1 MALRLLPGLLYGKRH
16 PYGQPLTGSGT
27 ERSVSEMTREDMV
40 EFHETWL
47 RPNHST
53 LVVVGDVTSA
63 ELMPQLEELF
73 GNWQAG
79 DIPEKNL
86 AAAVPSQSN
95 VLYLVDRPGSD
106 QSIIFAGQLL
116 PPKSNPDEVAIQAMN
131 DILGG
136 MSSSRINMNLRED
149 KHWSYGAYSTIVE
162 ARGLRP
168 LLAYAPVQTD
178 KTAESI
184 RELRREFTGI
194 SGISPPEESE
204 LTIVKLS
211 DTLSLPGRW
220 ETAADV
226 MGSINEI
233 VRFSLPD
240 DYWDTYAARVNG
252 LNLDD
257 VTRAARTFIAP
268 DQILWVVV
276 GDAAKVE
283 AELRELEFDEIRRIT
298 ADGDLVISE

>member
-1 MALRLLPGLLYGKRH
+1 
-16 PYGQPLTGSGT
+16 
-27 ERSVSEMTREDMV
+27 
-40 EFHETWL
+40 
-47 RPNHST
+47 
-53 LVVVGDVTSA
+53 
-63 ELMPQLEELF
+63 
-73 GNWQAG
+73 
-79 DIPEKNL
+79 
-86 AAAVPSQSN
+86 
-95 VLYLVDRPGSD
+95 
-106 QSIIFAGQLL
+106 
-116 PPKSNPDEVAIQAMN
+116 MN

-149 KHWSYGAYSTIVE
+149 KHWSYGAYSAIVE
-162 ARGLRP
+162 ARGRRP

-240 DYWDTYAARVNG
+240 DYWDNYAARVNG
-252 LNLDD
+252 LSLDD

-283 AELRELEFDEIRRIT
+283 AGLRELEFDEIRGIT

>member
-1 MALRLLPGLLYGKRH
+1 
-16 PYGQPLTGSGT
+16 
-27 ERSVSEMTREDMV
+27 
-40 EFHETWL
+40 
-47 RPNHST
+47 
-53 LVVVGDVTSA
+53 
-63 ELMPQLEELF
+63 MPQLEELF

-86 AAAVPSQSN
+86 AAEIPSQSN

-149 KHWSYGAYSTIVE
+149 KHWSYGAYSVIVE

-226 MGSINEI
+226 MGSINEV

-240 DYWDTYAARVNG
+240 DYWDNYAARVNG

-257 VTRAARTFIAP
+257 VTHAARTFIAS

-283 AELRELEFDEIRRIT
+283 AGLRELEFDEIRRIT
-298 ADGDLVISE
+298 ADGDIVISE

>member
-1 MALRLLPGLLYGKRH
+1 
-16 PYGQPLTGSGT
+16 
-27 ERSVSEMTREDMV
+27 
-40 EFHETWL
+40 
-47 RPNHST
+47 
-53 LVVVGDVTSA
+53 
-63 ELMPQLEELF
+63 MPQLEKLF
-73 GNWQAG
+73 GTWPAG

-86 AAAVPSQSN
+86 AAEIPAQSN
-95 VLYLVDRPGSD
+95 VLYLIDRPDSD

-116 PPKSNPDEVAIQAMN
+116 PSKSNPDEVSIQAMN

-149 KHWSYGAYSTIVE
+149 KHWSYGAYSAIVE

-184 RELRREFTGI
+184 MELSREFTRIAGDW
-194 SGISPPEESE
+194 PPGENE

-220 ETAADV
+220 ETAADI

-233 VRFSLPD
+233 VRFGLPD
-240 DYWDTYAARVNG
+240 DYWDHYAARVND

-257 VTRAARTFIAP
+257 VTRAAQNFIVP
-268 DQILWVVV
+268 DQLLWVVV
-276 GDAAKVE
+276 GDAAKIE
-283 AELRELEFDEIRRIT
+283 AGLRELEFDEILRIT
-298 ADGDLVISE
+298 ADGEPVTSE